1 MIWIKIYLWGEKV
14 EVLAD
19 NKYCLYN
26 AWMMQS

>member
-19 NKYCLYN
+19 NKHCLYN
-26 AWMMQS
+26 AAAL